1 MINEFLSA
9 RGIKNSDVQWILS
22 FQFLFVLGCVFCLG
36 LSGWRDSL
44 PGFLTG
50 ALIMTFNLF
59 TLAKI
64 LPHLIQQKNGSVPAL
79 LFSFYLRLI
88 VVGVILYL
96 AIVWA
101 NFSVTSLLAG
111 VSTLLITSMVWTGRL
126 VIRHKHKEV

>member
-1 MINEFLSA
+1 MINKFLSA
-9 RGIKNSDVQWILS
+9 RGIKNPDVQWILS
-22 FQFLFVLGCVFCLG
+22 FQLLLVTFCIFCLG
-36 LSGWRDSL
+36 LSGWRDYL

-64 LPHLIQQKNGSVPAL
+64 LPNLIKYRKGSVPVL
-79 LFSFYLRLI
+79 LFNFYLRLV
-88 VVGVILYL
+88 VVGAILYL

-101 NFSVTSLLAG
+101 KFSVISLLIG